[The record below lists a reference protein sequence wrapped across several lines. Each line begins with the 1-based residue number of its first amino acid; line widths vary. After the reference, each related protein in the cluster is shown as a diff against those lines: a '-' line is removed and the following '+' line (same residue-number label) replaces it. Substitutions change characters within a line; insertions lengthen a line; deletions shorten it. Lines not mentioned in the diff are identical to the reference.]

1 MPNPDISGLD
11 IAAVLSPALGAQVNC
26 ELAML
31 KAGAWLMECA
41 AGDAMAAGACATATT
56 PAQAAATSTA
66 VPGTCRR
73 MYPPSM
79 SRCGRRAGYR
89 RAGRS
94 RYAGQA
100 VLRGPA
106 AAGDQHD

>member
-11 IAAVLSPALGAQVNC
+11 AAVLSPALGAQVNC

-66 VPGTCRR
+66 VPGNLQAHVSPFHEQVR
-73 MYPPSM
+73 PQ
-79 SRCGRRAGYR
+79 GRVSAGR
-89 RAGRS
+89 RS

-100 VLRGPA
+100 VL
-106 AAGDQHD
+106 AAGRRR